1 MQQRAGGDGKPSEP
15 AADTSTLPSQPSRSA
30 RTVHAFGDDA
40 LGDHDA
46 TMLAELV
53 LSRKVSPR
61 ELAAAAVARAS
72 RMQPFINGVHH
83 PDYDRAVAEAD
94 SHAEGWLAGVPGFVK
109 DNVDVAGL
117 PTNHGTDA
125 FTARA
130 AKKDSPFIT
139 QLRATGMT
147 ILGKSRLP
155 EFGFSASTEYI
166 RGEPVRNPWH
176 LDYSAGAS
184 SGGSA
189 ALVASGV
196 VPIAHANDGGGSIR
210 IPAAVCGLVGLKPT
224 RGRLVDDPL
233 DRQMP
238 VRIVTQGVLTR
249 SVRDTAR
256 FLAAAES
263 FQRPPNLPPIRY
275 VEGPSHTRLRVG
287 LVLASVTGAPTDAE
301 TRQAVLDTAALL
313 EDLGHTVEETTLPVS
328 PSFAEDFARYWAL
341 LGLLATST
349 GKMLDKRFDVART
362 DNLTRGLA
370 ARSRRELPR
379 IPQMI
384 YRLHRA
390 TATYRAAF
398 GQFDVLLSPVLTH
411 TTPLL
416 GHLAPTLDFEEL
428 FTRLEAYV
436 GFTPLNNAAGSPAV
450 SLPLGTTGLGL
461 PLGIH
466 LSADLGDERTLLEL
480 AYELEEA
487 RPFPRIQDVSR
498 PVATAVVPRP
508 RAETDSS
515 PDRQR
520 SERSRRTS
528 AT

>member
-1 MQQRAGGDGKPSEP
+1 MKQRGDGDSKAPER
-15 AADTSTLPSQPSRSA
+15 AAGTGAFPSQPSRSA

-46 TMLAELV
+46 TSLAKLV
-53 LSRKVSPR
+53 LGRQVSPR
-61 ELAAAAVARAS
+61 EVASAAVARAG

-83 PDYDRAVAEAD
+83 ADHDRAVAEAD
-94 SHAEGWLAGVPGFVK
+94 ADNKGWLAGVPTYVK
-109 DNVDVAGL
+109 DNIDVAGL

-130 AKKDSPFIT
+130 AKKDSPFVT
-139 QLRATGMT
+139 QLRATGVT

-238 VRIVTQGVLTR
+238 VRIVCQGVLTR

-263 FQRPPNLPPIRY
+263 FRRPMTLPPVRY

-287 LVLASVTGAPTDAE
+287 LVLRSATGAPADAE
-301 TRQAVLDTAALL
+301 TSRAVLDAAALL
-313 EDLGHTVEETTLPVS
+313 EDLGHTVEETALPVS

-341 LGLLATST
+341 LGLLATAT
-349 GKMLDKRFDVART
+349 GRVLDRQFDVTRT

-370 ARSRRELPR
+370 ARSRHELPR
-379 IPQMI
+379 VPQMV
-384 YRLHRA
+384 YRLRRA
-390 TATYRAAF
+390 TATYRTAF
-398 GQFDVLLSPVLTH
+398 RQFDVLLSPVLTH

-416 GHLAPTLDFEEL
+416 GHLAPTLDFDEL
-428 FTRLEAYV
+428 FARLEAYV
-436 GFTPLNNAAGSPAV
+436 GFTPVNNAAGSPAM
-450 SLPLGTTGLGL
+450 SLPMGTTGSGL
-461 PLGIH
+461 PIGIH
-466 LSADLGDERTLLEL
+466 LAADLGDERTLLEL

-487 RPFPRIQDVSR
+487 RPFPRIQDVGR
-498 PVATAVVPRP
+498 PSATAVVPRP
-508 RAETDSS
+508 RAHST
-515 PDRQR
+515 PGHQR
-520 SERSRRTS
+520 SAQSGRTS
-528 AT
+528 TT

>member
-1 MQQRAGGDGKPSEP
+1 MHQGGGDGKTSE
-15 AADTSTLPSQPSRSA
+15 TSAVPSQATRSV
-30 RTVHAFGDDA
+30 RSVHAFGDDA
-40 LGDHDA
+40 LGGHDA
-46 TMLAELV
+46 TALTELV
-53 LSRKVSPR
+53 QSRQVSPR
-61 ELAAAAVARAS
+61 ELASAAVARAN
-72 RMQPFINGVHH
+72 RMQPFVNGVHY
-83 PDYDRAVAEAD
+83 PDYERAVAEAD
-94 SHAEGWLAGVPGFVK
+94 GHADGLLGGVPTYVK

-130 AKKDSPFIT
+130 AKRDSPFVT
-139 QLRATGMT
+139 QLRACGMT

-155 EFGFSASTEYI
+155 EFGFSASTEYP

-238 VRIVTQGVLTR
+238 VRIVSQGVLTR

-256 FLAAAES
+256 FLAAAEAFRRS
-263 FQRPPNLPPIRY
+263 AKLPPTRY
-275 VEGPSHTRLRVG
+275 VEGPSRTRLRVG
-287 LVLASVTGAPTDAE
+287 LVLSSVTGTPTDAE
-301 TRQAVLDTAALL
+301 TRRAVLDTAALL
-313 EDLGHTVEETTLPVS
+313 EHLGHRVEETTLPVS

-341 LGLLATST
+341 LGLLAVTT
-349 GKMLDKRFDVART
+349 GKALDRRFDVART

-370 ARSRRELPR
+370 ARSRRELLR
-379 IPQMI
+379 TPQMV
-384 YRLHRA
+384 YRLRRTTARYRRA
-390 TATYRAAF
+390 F
-398 GQFDVLLSPVLTH
+398 QQFDVLLSPVLTH

-416 GHLAPTLDFEEL
+416 GHLAPTLEFDEL

-436 GFTPLNNAAGSPAV
+436 GFTPLNNAAGSPAM
-450 SLPLGTTGLGL
+450 SLPLGTTTRGL
-461 PLGIH
+461 PVGIH

-487 RPFPRIQDVSR
+487 RPFPRIQDVAPPS
-498 PVATAVVPRP
+498 AAAVVPRP
-508 RAETDSS
+508 REQYDAE
-515 PDRQR
+515 RQHGG
-520 SERSRRTS
+520 ERPVRRRTPAS
-528 AT
+528 